1 MTIAAGHHVGLG
13 LGCSHAVMQSCRMT
27 GRTKKNQTK
36 FTCGSHVAPSP
47 APVMQ
52 KPVMGFPPASS
63 SLKTNTLRQK
73 KRKKKK
79 VKRKRRKREKKESKK
94 KKTDYYVGE
103 RVKVNKLKY
112 NGLLGFRAKIFFHY
126 VPYNTQAP

>member
-13 LGCSHAVMQSCRMT
+13 MLGLGCSHAVMQDD
-27 GRTKKNQTK
+27 GKNKKNQTK

-63 SLKTNTLRQK
+63 RLKTNTLRQK

-94 KKTDYYVGE
+94 KKRQITM
-103 RVKVNKLKY
+103 
-112 NGLLGFRAKIFFHY
+112 
-126 VPYNTQAP
+126 